1 MSRSLRAPRS
11 QVLVAAVAFIL
22 GLLVVVQIRV
32 QAGNNTLAGLSS
44 PDLTFLVA
52 SLNTRNEELRREI
65 ATLDRQLATLE
76 LGGSRGASS
85 VSEIQAD
92 LDRIRAWAGLD
103 RIAGD
108 GIEITVGGPIGG
120 PAVEDLIN
128 ELRNAGAEA
137 IAIEDVRVVTG
148 TVVGGLPGSLSVDDA
163 ALGDPFT
170 IRAIGSPETLTGS
183 LARAG
188 GIIAQL
194 AATDPEA
201 VIDVEAASRM
211 ILPATARNLLPS
223 HGGPRLVP

>member
-11 QVLVAAVAFIL
+11 QALVAAVAFLL
-22 GLLVVVQIRV
+22 GLLVVAQIRG
-32 QAGNNTLAGLSS
+32 QSGNDTLAGLTSQ
-44 PDLTFLVA
+44 DLTFLVA
-52 SLNTRNEELRREI
+52 NLNTRNDQLRREI
-65 ATLDRQLATLE
+65 ATLERQLAALE

-108 GIEITVGGPIGG
+108 GIEITISGPIG
-120 PAVEDLIN
+120 PRAIEDLVN

-137 IAIEDVRVVTG
+137 IAIEEVRVVPG
-148 TVVGGLPGSLSVDDA
+148 TVIGGLPGSLSVDDT
-163 ALGDPFT
+163 ALGDPLT
-170 IRAIGSPETLTGS
+170 IRSIGTPETLTGS

-194 AATDPEA
+194 AATDPDATIE
-201 VIDVEAASRM
+201 VEPADAM
-211 ILPATARNLLPS
+211 TLPATTRNLVPT
-223 HGGPRLVP
+223 HGRPRA

>member
-1 MSRSLRAPRS
+1 MSGSLRARRS
-11 QVLVAAVAFIL
+11 QALVAAVTFAL
-22 GLLVVVQIRV
+22 GVLVVVQLRA

-44 PDLTFLVA
+44 QDLTFLVA
-52 SLNTRNEELRREI
+52 SLNARNEELRREI

-76 LGGSRGASS
+76 VGGSRGTSS
-85 VSEIQAD
+85 VNEIRSD

-108 GIEITVGGPIGG
+108 GIAISISGPIGA
-120 PAVEDLIN
+120 PAIEDLIN

-148 TVVGGLPGSLSVDDA
+148 TVVGGLPGSLSVDDS
-163 ALGDPFT
+163 ALTDPFT
-170 IRAIGSPETLTGS
+170 IRAIGAPETLTGS
-183 LARAG
+183 LTRAG

-201 VIDVEAASRM
+201 TINVEEATTM
-211 ILPATARNLLPS
+211 TLPATNRNLLPS
-223 HGGPRLVP
+223 HGRPRA